1 MNEES
6 KFKKIYCAYTA
17 MVFDSP
23 ALRGILTAILWA
35 STPPYPIKDFKSR
48 EEAIAWAQ
56 TQF

>member
-1 MNEES
+1 
-6 KFKKIYCAYTA
+6 